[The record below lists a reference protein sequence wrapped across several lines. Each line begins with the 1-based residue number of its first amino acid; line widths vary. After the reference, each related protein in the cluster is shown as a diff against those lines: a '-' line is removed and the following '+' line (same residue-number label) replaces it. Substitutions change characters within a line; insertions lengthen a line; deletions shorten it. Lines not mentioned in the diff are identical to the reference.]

1 MKMPTTMLN
10 ELTKASAYDGGGLNK
25 EILEKYGVYII
36 RNAIS
41 LDVIS
46 KYIDRYADYKKSELF
61 DRNSKHLTE
70 VRISDGNPLLELL
83 YEKDFLN
90 LGGELFPGG
99 VGIYNIRIVKKDA
112 TDVSPVFL
120 HQDVGYQYGSF
131 DRYSFFIPLSRC
143 SKENGGLT
151 FVPGSHK
158 FGYLGDVGAI
168 KDSLIPDE
176 LKVITPTVNVGDIV
190 IMNSFVWHRSGANE
204 DKTERVYYD
213 IHLNS
218 SNDPASKYVLVKD
231 DARDYVLNYAN
242 DKIFE
247 NSRLQR
253 LENFIKKYG
262 SM

>member
-1 MKMPTTMLN
+1 M
-10 ELTKASAYDGGGLNK
+10 
-25 EILEKYGVYII
+25 
-36 RNAIS
+36 
-41 LDVIS
+41 
-46 KYIDRYADYKKSELF
+46 
-61 DRNSKHLTE
+61 
-70 VRISDGNPLLELL
+70 
-83 YEKDFLN
+83 
-90 LGGELFPGG
+90 FPGG

-218 SNDPASKYVLVKD
+218 SDDPASKYVLVKD